1 MPFIVT
7 VFHGTISSEEQYVMH
22 YKSGLEAFAISVV
35 GLLIASSER
44 ALSKTKYWWPKG
56 GLGLD

>member
-1 MPFIVT
+1 MLMPFIVT

-35 GLLIASSER
+35 SLLIASSER
-44 ALSKTKYWWPKG
+44 ALSKTEY
-56 GLGLD
+56 